1 MEWRRATQLVLS
13 MIVLAAAVRARAEE
27 PPPPPLPPPRWIP
40 VYLAPPPTPAEI
52 DALERRGHERK
63 RTGAILLGAGIG
75 IAAIG
80 TGLMIGGAWEDNG
93 CHHSHDSFDHHH
105 QGFDCGVSAL
115 SIAGFTTTFIG
126 AAAIIPGAFIFSDG
140 ARDVARA
147 RMLRGR

>member
-1 MEWRRATQLVLS
+1 MEWRRAMKIVLS
-13 MIVLAAAVRARAEE
+13 LIVLVAAARARAEE
-27 PPPPPLPPPRWIP
+27 PQQQLPPPRWIP
-40 VYLAPPPTPAEI
+40 VYVAPPPTPAEI

-80 TGLMIGGAWEDNG
+80 TGLMIGGAWDDNG
-93 CHHSHDSFDHHH
+93 CHHNHDSFDHHH
-105 QGFDCGVSAL
+105 QDFGCGVSAL
-115 SIAGFTTTFIG
+115 SIAGVTTTFIG
-126 AAAIIPGAFIFSDG
+126 VAAIIPGAFIFSDG